1 MGHALMLRQ
10 RASGRR
16 AQLRAA
22 SSSEG
27 NNAVWLEACHA
38 VAVQAPCDVHALQ
51 LTRRCH
57 AQA

>member
-1 MGHALMLRQ
+1 MLRQ

-16 AQLRAA
+16 AQLHAA

-27 NNAVWLEACHA
+27 NSAVSLEAC
-38 VAVQAPCDVHALQ
+38 HALQ